1 MQTTIKKISQYC
13 LTVSLCLFAC
23 ISLITAEPYSRE
35 GKGYELFVFGQS
47 MSGDET
53 SGLGIDIAFESANV
67 WGAGGGYSGDYFN
80 VNMDMFFGY
89 MGWSAT
95 GDDISMIDQN
105 FTLTSVGINVDGFL
119 MYQISPLVTIG
130 AGIITLKN
138 EEIDI
143 TESNLSFNMGA
154 GVRWDIME
162 QIFVKGLY
170 RLTWTKLEDT
180 NKSLCFAGVS
190 IFIGYIF

>member
-1 MQTTIKKISQYC
+1 MKKYFNRIC
-13 LTVSLCLFAC
+13 LIVCLGLLVYSNVS
-23 ISLITAEPYSRE
+23 SAEPYSRE
-35 GKGYELFVFGQS
+35 GKGYELFVFGQA

-53 SGLGIDIAFESANV
+53 SGSGIDIAFESANV

-80 VNMDMFFGY
+80 VNMDVFFGY

-95 GDDISMIDQN
+95 GYDISMTNQY
-105 FTLTSVGINVDGFL
+105 FTLTSVEINVDGFL

-130 AGIITLKN
+130 AGIMTFKN

-143 TESNLSFNMGA
+143 TESNLSFNIGA
-154 GVRWDIME
+154 GVRWDITPE
-162 QIFVKGLY
+162 IFIKGLY
-170 RLTWTKLEDT
+170 RSTWTKLEDT
-180 NKSLCFAGVS
+180 YTSLCFSGVS

>member
-1 MQTTIKKISQYC
+1 MKKYLNRMC
-13 LTVSLCLFAC
+13 LIVCLSLLVYNNVY
-23 ISLITAEPYSRE
+23 SAEPYSRW
-35 GKGYELFVFGQS
+35 GKGYEIFVFGQS

-53 SGLGIDIAFESANV
+53 SGLGIDITFESANV

-80 VNMDMFFGY
+80 LNMDIFFGY
-89 MGWSAT
+89 MGWFAT